1 MRKVLFR
8 EVFEVSFEAVAVYDD
23 VDCEFAYGTLKVD
36 GIIAPALRLC
46 MHREVRDL
54 AVKLY
59 GDFVAEVEKTSY
71 YICIPPHR
79 YVTYRDTPD
88 ILLLLRTGHAAVLL
102 CRADAET
109 CKQLHVALRDVNDIK
124 HVYAVVKN
132 AVATR
137 WRGSSQFIER
147 DAEYWKGEDRHKLGR
162 TLEK

>member
-1 MRKVLFR
+1 MFR

-23 VDCEFAYGTLKVD
+23 VDCVIAYGTLKVD
-36 GIIAPALRLC
+36 SVVAPALRLC

-71 YICIPPHR
+71 YICIPPYR

-88 ILLLLRTGHAAVLL
+88 ILLLLRAGYATVLL

-109 CKQLHVALRDVNDIK
+109 CKQLRDAALDASDVK
-124 HVYAVVKN
+124 HAYTAVKN
-132 AVATR
+132 IIATR
-137 WRGSSQFIER
+137 RR
-147 DAEYWKGEDRHKLGR
+147 LAEEHKP
-162 TLEK
+162 

>member
-23 VDCEFAYGTLKVD
+23 VDCVIAYGTLKVEA
-36 GIIAPALRLC
+36 IVAPALRLC

-79 YVTYRDTPD
+79 YVTYSDTPD
-88 ILLLLRTGHAAVLL
+88 ILLLLRPGGYAAVLL

-109 CKQLHVALRDVNDIK
+109 CKQLRDALRDVSDIK
-124 HVYAVVKN
+124 HVYAVIKN

-137 WRGSSQFIER
+137 WRGSS
-147 DAEYWKGEDRHKLGR
+147 
-162 TLEK
+162 

>member
-23 VDCEFAYGTLKVD
+23 VDCVIAYGTLKVD
-36 GIIAPALRLC
+36 GIVAPALRLC

-59 GDFVAEVEKTSY
+59 GDFAAEVEKTSY

-88 ILLLLRTGHAAVLL
+88 ILLLLRPGYATVLL

-109 CKQLHVALRDVNDIK
+109 CKQLRDALRNVNDIK
-124 HVYAVVKN
+124 HVYAVIRD
-132 AVATR
+132 AVATN
-137 WRGSSQFIER
+137 S
-147 DAEYWKGEDRHKLGR
+147 
-162 TLEK
+162 